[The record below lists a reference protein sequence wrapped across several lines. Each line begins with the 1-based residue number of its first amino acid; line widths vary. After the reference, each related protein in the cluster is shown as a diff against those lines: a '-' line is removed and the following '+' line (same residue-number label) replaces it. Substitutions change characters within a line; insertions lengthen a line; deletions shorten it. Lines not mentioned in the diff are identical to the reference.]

1 MVDVDAPIVAIVG
14 PNGQGKT
21 NLLEAIGVLGTLRS
35 FRTARPAEMLGWGR
49 PAAEVEGF
57 GTSGEMAR
65 TWRWALEDGAR
76 KLVRDGKGADP
87 TSWLGSLRATHFVP
101 ADTLLLRGEPA
112 LRRALLDRA
121 VLTVEPGYL
130 GPAQEL
136 RRLLQQKSALLRAGS
151 GADGHLDAV
160 DARLVEVGVKVVET
174 RARVAS
180 GMSSLFG
187 RFYREAGADEPV
199 AVRYRSFLGEVEGL
213 SARFAARLRDARER
227 ERELGRPIVGPHRD
241 DLEFSLAGKA
251 ARSYASQGQ
260 VRSMVLAWKLA
271 ELEAAR
277 VGGEAPLFLL
287 DDLGSELDPE
297 RSRRLV
303 ALLGTLGAQVF
314 LTTTD
319 ARYLP
324 EGIEV
329 RVLRVR
335 DGVVEADAGR
345 D

>member
-35 FRTARPAEMLGWGR
+35 FRTARPAEMSGWGR
-49 PAAEVEGF
+49 AGMMVEGV
-57 GTSGEMAR
+57 GTSSEMVR
-65 TWRWALEDGAR
+65 TWRWSLEDGVR
-76 KLVRDGKGADP
+76 KLIRDGKGADP
-87 TSWLGSLRATHFVP
+87 SSWLSSLRATHFVP

-136 RRLLQQKSALLRAGS
+136 RRLMQQKSTLLRAS
-151 GADGHLDAV
+151 GAVNDHLDVV
-160 DARLVEVGVKVVET
+160 DSRLVEVGARIVET
-174 RARVAS
+174 RSRVAVDMS
-180 GMSSLFG
+180 GLFG

-199 AVRYRSFLGEVEGL
+199 RVRYRSFLGEPEGL
-213 SARFAARLRDARER
+213 RERFVARLAEARDR
-227 ERELGRPIVGPHRD
+227 ERELGRPIIGPHRD
-241 DLEFSLAGKA
+241 DLEFTLAGRP
-251 ARSYASQGQ
+251 ARQVASQGQ

-277 VGGEAPLFLL
+277 AGGEAPLFLL

-303 ALLGTLGAQVF
+303 SLLGTLGAQVF

-319 ARYLP
+319 TRYLP
-324 EGIEV
+324 EGLDV
-329 RVLRVR
+329 KVLRMA
-335 DGVVEADAGR
+335 DGQVT
-345 D
+345 